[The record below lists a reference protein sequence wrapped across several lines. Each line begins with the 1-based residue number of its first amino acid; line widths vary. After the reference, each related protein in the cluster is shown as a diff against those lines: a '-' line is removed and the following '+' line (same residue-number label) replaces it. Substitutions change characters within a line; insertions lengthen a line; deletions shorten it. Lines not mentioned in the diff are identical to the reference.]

1 MGWTAEPTGIFEQT
15 APGRTSVFHLVDMV
29 RYGKSQGPKKNQN
42 AGVDHFTCSFLEF
55 LVKKNRASHGWFR
68 LRVSVGRFGTV
79 GIGSLPGMMILT
91 AIDYIEVISCKRKT
105 MEKTTQLI
113 FT

>member
-55 LVKKNRASHGWFR
+55 LVKKIGQAMGGSDCGYR
-68 LRVSVGRFGTV
+68 LEGLERLESDP
-79 GIGSLPGMMILT
+79 SLG
-91 AIDYIEVISCKRKT
+91 
-105 MEKTTQLI
+105 
-113 FT
+113 